1 MTDRNKL
8 LLLQLGLVLGV
19 CYFFFFFGLGA
30 FGLVGADEPRYA
42 QIAREMLARHD
53 WIVPTL
59 NGKPWLEKPVFLY
72 WKMMGSYT
80 LLGGVSDW
88 AARVPAAAHATVL
101 VLAVFFFMRRF
112 RFASELDAAMIAA
125 SSAGMVA
132 FGRGASTDILISA
145 YFAMAMLS
153 WWTWRQT
160 EKKLWLLLFY
170 ALLGIGALAK
180 GPVAPALAV
189 LVIGAYAA
197 LRRDGKIFLRTL
209 SIPGFLLFFAIALPW
224 YLAVQHQVPQFFRV
238 FFIEHNLERFGT
250 NLYQHSQPF
259 WYYIPVFVLATLPW
273 TVFALPALVEA
284 GRAALKQL
292 RANSEPPPDPDD
304 GLSSFLFVWALVPI
318 IFFSISRSKLP
329 GYILPAIPAA
339 ALLTADYLHRAKA
352 VSRLKIA
359 LHALVCAALLV
370 GALMAPFAMM
380 KVPPPSTIGYGMA
393 VTGGVIAFMVL
404 LMVRREGVRVLHFV
418 TLVPTILALAF
429 LLKPSAPVID
439 KCYSARPIQ
448 EELSRFAPPDMT
460 IAVFD
465 IKRDI
470 AYGLDFYGNH
480 VIPRYEQEGPAD
492 MPSEIPD
499 RQHLV
504 VAKQGSLGALQ
515 AVAGDRSVTELGK
528 FPALINGHMVCDKNR
543 QLEFFLV
550 GPKK

>member
-59 NGKPWLEKPVFLY
+59 NGKPWLEKPVLFY
-72 WKMMGSYT
+72 WKAMNSYRF
-80 LLGGVSDW
+80 LGVYDW

-101 VLAVFFFMRRF
+101 VLAIFFFMRRF
-112 RFASELDAAMIAA
+112 RFAGELDAAMIAA
-125 SSAGMVA
+125 SSAGMIA

-170 ALLGIGALAK
+170 VLLGFGALAK
-180 GPVAPALAV
+180 GPVAPVLAV
-189 LVIGAYAA
+189 LVVGAYAA
-197 LRRDGKIFLRTL
+197 LRREGKIFLRTL

-224 YLAVQHQVPQFFRV
+224 YLAVQQRVPQFFRV

-284 GRAALKQL
+284 GRAVIKPL
-292 RANSEPPPDPDD
+292 RTNSEPPPDPDD
-304 GLSSFLFVWALVPI
+304 GLSSFLFVWALLPV

-339 ALLTADYLHRAKA
+339 VLLTADYLHGAKA
-352 VSRLKIA
+352 ASRLKIA

-370 GALMAPFAMM
+370 GALVAPFAMM

-404 LMVRREGVRVLHFV
+404 LMVRREGARVLHFV
-418 TLVPTILALAF
+418 TLVPTILAIAF
-429 LLKPSAPVID
+429 LLRPAAAVID
-439 KCYSARPIQ
+439 KTQSARPVA
-448 EELSRFAPPDMT
+448 EELSRRAPVDLPLAT
-460 IAVFD
+460 FNV
-465 IKRDI
+465 KRDI
-470 AYGLDFYGNH
+470 AYGLDFYRNQPISH
-480 VIPRYEQEGPAD
+480 YEQEGPVDLPAG
-492 MPSEIPD
+492 IPAG
-499 RQHLV
+499 RHIV
-504 VAKQGSLGALQ
+504 VARKGSLGAVQ
-515 AVAGDRSVTELGK
+515 AVVGDRSVMSIGE
-528 FPALINGHMVCDKNR
+528 FPPR

-550 GPKK
+550 DGAK